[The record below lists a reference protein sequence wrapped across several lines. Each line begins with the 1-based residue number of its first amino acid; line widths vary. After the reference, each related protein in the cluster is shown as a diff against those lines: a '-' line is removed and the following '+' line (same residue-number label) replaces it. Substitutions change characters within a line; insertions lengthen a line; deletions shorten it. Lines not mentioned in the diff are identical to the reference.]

1 MEKRNGFVDFL
12 KFVFAII
19 ILFHHSV
26 ELFRGSNTYFISGYI
41 AVEFYFMVS
50 GYLLAKKSEHSLT
63 DNCSK
68 SIYDENIKA
77 FIRKVKSFFP
87 YILVAALF
95 SIVISSVGRFDPRD
109 CGRRSV

>member
-50 GYLLAKKSEHSLT
+50 GYLLAKKSECSLT
-63 DNCSK
+63 SDNCSK

-77 FIRKVKSFFP
+77 FIRKVKSFSRIYWWQHCFRLSFLRLADL
-87 YILVAALF
+87 ILSRYLLM
-95 SIVISSVGRFDPRD
+95 
-109 CGRRSV
+109 